1 MRIRR
6 GIAAMLVTVVGATG
20 AACTPPP
27 TGGPSGPCSGPNQ
40 VLEPADPSLFSL
52 PHAISANG
60 QRLVTSRT
68 VGEDYQLSVRT
79 TAPSDTG
86 SIVTTVPR
94 DGLRGVAIT
103 DDGSALVMHRLGVLE
118 RIDTSTGVTTS
129 LAPPALPLPDGA
141 TIQSVTPLG
150 FSEDGFLTSSNA
162 VSRDGERIAWTRDV
176 HRGVPFEWDSTAV
189 VTDLDSGDVVWEGPG
204 WSTISPSMT
213 AAAHSQSPGS
223 VGGTEDPRVWNF
235 AAGTSSSLAPARA
248 ALSAAGIPVSLQS
261 VLAVSDDG
269 RYVVYRA
276 TLYTDNVPDEQLHL
290 WDVLDQSMREVPLPP
305 GWEVARHAEVDD
317 RGRILFYRLGSPSS
331 FAYLWDPA
339 TDAIGTLAAT
349 LYEGWGGRVAFHATP
364 DLTRSVTSV
373 QRTTPPLGVEMRLI
387 SCP

>member
-1 MRIRR
+1 MKIRT
-6 GIAAMLVTVVGATG
+6 GIAAILVTVVGATG

-27 TGGPSGPCSGPNQ
+27 TGGPSGPCGGPNQ
-40 VLEPADPSLFSL
+40 VLEPADPSLLSL
-52 PHAISANG
+52 PHAISADG

-86 SIVTTVPR
+86 SIVMTLPR
-94 DGLRGVAIT
+94 DLLGGIAIAES
-103 DDGSALVMHRLGVLE
+103 GSELVVHRAGVLE
-118 RIDTSTGVTTS
+118 RVDISTGLATT
-129 LAPPALPLPDGA
+129 LTPPTPPLPNGA
-141 TIQSVTPLG
+141 TRQSIFPLNT
-150 FSEDGFLTSSNA
+150 SDSSFLSSSTA
-162 VSRDGERIAWTRDV
+162 VSRDGERVAWGRRV
-176 HRGVPFEWDSTAV
+176 NYGIPFEGEFTAM
-189 VTDLDSGDVVWEGPG
+189 VTDAHTGAVLWEGPG
-204 WSTISPSMT
+204 YATLSPSMT

-235 AAGTSSSLAPARA
+235 AAGTSSSLAPART
-248 ALSAAGIPVSLQS
+248 ALSAAGLPVSLQS

-276 TLYTDNVPDEQLHL
+276 ILSTDNVWDEQLHL

-305 GWEVARHAEVDD
+305 GWEVARHAEVDA
-317 RGRILFYRLGSPSS
+317 RGRIQFYRLGFRSS

-349 LYEGWGGRVAFHATP
+349 LYEGWGGKVAFHTTP

-387 SCP
+387 GCP